1 MQLSHQLIEDLINDL
16 DDHKMVTQKCLTFP
30 SVNNKVFNNIIK
42 LLTWNGWIEP
52 KSGQSNVR
60 PEGEVCANTSHS
72 AFLKT
77 T

>member
-42 LLTWNGWIEP
+42 LLTWNGWIDLDYQLSVDRTE
-52 KSGQSNVR
+52 
-60 PEGEVCANTSHS
+60 H
-72 AFLKT
+72 L
-77 T
+77 

>member
-16 DDHKMVTQKCLTFP
+16 DDHKMVTQNCLTFP

-52 KSGQSNVR
+52 KSGRASVYLTGKFV
-60 PEGEVCANTSHS
+60 P
-72 AFLKT
+72 
-77 T
+77 